1 MEEKMVMSDPQQLH
15 IHTALQEAATRGK
28 NTRLSDLMRAP
39 GRADFIYKF
48 EDLEVDCTRQPVDSD
63 SLSLLLELARTRG
76 LQSRL
81 EEMFTGAPV
90 NVTEGRPVV
99 HCDLRAPARL
109 DSAEYKK
116 LCGFADKVRQKSDIN
131 AVVNLGIGGSD
142 LGPAMVTGA
151 LAGYHD
157 GPDCYFVGNI
167 CPTDLH
173 DVLAKCDAGKTLFI
187 VTSKTFTTAET
198 LANAKLAKGWL
209 EAHGVEASG
218 AMAAVTA
225 YAERARD
232 WGILPEQIFSFAE
245 GVGGRYSLWSAVGLS
260 VMMGI
265 GSSAFSDMLA
275 GAHAMDT
282 HVREAEFSQNIGVIM
297 GMLRVWHRSYLNA
310 ASYGLMP
317 YDQRLSRLPA
327 WAQQLEMESNGKRVD
342 RHGQPLTQ
350 PAGPLIWGEP
360 GTNSQHSFFQWLHQ
374 GVDITPIDIL
384 VALHPA
390 EGVADKKWQDSHE
403 MLVIN
408 AVAQAEA
415 LALGSENTAEPH
427 RHFPGNRPSILLSW
441 DKTTPYAL
449 GRLLALYEHI
459 TVISG
464 FIWDVNSFDQ
474 WGVELGKQMANSL
487 QSDADL
493 SQFSPAARDFIARLK
508 QN

>member
-1 MEEKMVMSDPQQLH
+1 MTDSQEHQ
-15 IHTALQEAATRGK
+15 IHTALQNAAS
-28 NTRLSDLMRAP
+28 RLETTCLPDLMQAPARAN
-39 GRADFIYKF
+39 FIYKF
-48 EDLEVDCTRQPVDSD
+48 EDLEADCTRQPIDGD
-63 SLSLLLELARTRG
+63 SLSLLLELARVRG
-76 LQSRL
+76 LQTRL
-81 EEMFTGAPV
+81 EEMFSGVAV
-90 NVTEGRPVV
+90 NVTEDRPVV

-116 LCGFADKVRQKSDIN
+116 LCAFADKVRQQPDIT
-131 AVVNLGIGGSD
+131 AVINLGIGGSD
-142 LGPAMVTGA
+142 LGPAMVAGA

-157 GPDCYFVGNI
+157 GPECYFVGNI

-173 DVLAKCDAGKTLFI
+173 DVLAKCDADKTLFI

-198 LANAKLAKGWL
+198 LANAALAKQWL
-209 EAHGVEASG
+209 EAHGIKASS

-225 YAERARD
+225 HAGRARD
-232 WGILPEQIFSFAE
+232 WGMLPEQIFSFAE

-260 VMMGI
+260 VMIAI
-265 GSSAFSDMLA
+265 GSSAFSEMLA

-282 HVREAEFSQNIGVIM
+282 HVRETEFSQNIGVIM

-327 WAQQLEMESNGKRVD
+327 WAQQLEMESNGKRVN
-342 RHGQPLTQ
+342 RQGQPLTR

-374 GVDITPIDIL
+374 GIDVTPIDIL
-384 VALHPA
+384 VAMQPA
-390 EGVADKKWQDSHE
+390 EGVADKKWRDSHE

-415 LALGSENTAEPH
+415 LALGSENIAEPH

-459 TVISG
+459 TVVSG

-487 QSDADL
+487 QSATDL
-493 SQFSPAARDFIARLK
+493 SQFSPAARDFITRLK
-508 QN
+508 NN